1 MKIKKREIYIFVL
14 GVLVGIWIFSLQ
26 VNKVANKPTEVPKGV
41 AVVQEVT
48 PSPSTE
54 NKKDYYEVI
63 KVTDGDTIQIQV
75 GDKKQTVRMI
85 GVDTPESVDP
95 RRPIQCFG
103 EKASQKTSE
112 LLLNKK
118 VSLESDTTQGDM
130 DRYMRLLRYVF
141 LEDGT
146 NVNKLLIEQ
155 GFGHQYTYNKPYK
168 YRKDFI
174 KAEAE
179 ARENKRGLWAD
190 GACDN

>member
-1 MKIKKREIYIFVL
+1 MKLKKREIYIFVL
-14 GVLVGIWIFSLQ
+14 GILVGIWIFSLQ
-26 VNKVANKPTEVPKGV
+26 VNKSTSGPVEMPKE
-41 AVVQEVT
+41 AVVTEALPT
-48 PSPSTE
+48 PTTE
-54 NKKDYYEVI
+54 SKKDLYEVI
-63 KVTDGDTIQIQV
+63 KVSDGDTIQIMLD
-75 GDKKQTVRMI
+75 DKKQTVRMI

-95 RRPIQCFG
+95 RRPVQCFG

-130 DRYMRLLRYVF
+130 DKYKRLLRFVF

-168 YRKDFI
+168 YREEFI
-174 KAEAE
+174 KAETE
-179 ARENKRGLWAD
+179 ARENKRGLWAER
-190 GACDN
+190 ACDN

>member
-1 MKIKKREIYIFVL
+1 MKLKKREVYIFVL

-26 VNKVANKPTEVPKGV
+26 ENKPNGEVLETPKQVVV
-41 AVVQEVT
+41 AEVSPT
-48 PSPSTE
+48 PSTE
-54 NKKDYYEVI
+54 NKKGFYEVV
-63 KVTDGDTIQIQV
+63 KVSDGDTIQIMV
-75 GDKKQTVRMI
+75 NDKKQTVRMI

-95 RRPIQCFG
+95 RRPVQCFG

-118 VSLESDTTQGDM
+118 VSLESDTTQGDT
-130 DRYMRLLRYVF
+130 DRYKRLLRYVF

-168 YRKDFI
+168 YREEFI
-174 KAEAE
+174 KAETE
-179 ARENKRGLWAD
+179 AREKKRGLWAD

>member
-1 MKIKKREIYIFVL
+1 MLKKREIYIFIL

-26 VNKVANKPTEVPKGV
+26 TNKSISERVDMSKEVVVAEVSPT
-41 AVVQEVT
+41 
-48 PSPSTE
+48 PSTE
-54 NKKDYYEVI
+54 NKKDFYEVI
-63 KVTDGDTIQIQV
+63 KVSDGDTIQIMV
-75 GDKKQTVRMI
+75 NDKKQTVRMI

-95 RRPIQCFG
+95 RRPVQCFG
-103 EKASQKTSE
+103 EKASQKTSD

-118 VSLESDTTQGDM
+118 VSLESDTTQGDV
-130 DRYMRLLRYVF
+130 DKYKRLLRYVF

-168 YRKDFI
+168 YREEFI
-174 KAEAE
+174 KAETE
-179 ARENKRGLWAD
+179 ARENKKGLWAD

>member
-1 MKIKKREIYIFVL
+1 MLKKREIYIFVL

-26 VNKVANKPTEVPKGV
+26 ENKPNGEVLETPKQVVV
-41 AVVQEVT
+41 AEVSPT
-48 PSPSTE
+48 PSTE
-54 NKKDYYEVI
+54 NKKDFYEVV
-63 KVTDGDTIQIQV
+63 KVSDGDTIQIMV
-75 GDKKQTVRMI
+75 NDKKQTVRMI

-95 RRPIQCFG
+95 RRPVQCFG

-118 VSLESDTTQGDM
+118 VSLESDITQGDT
-130 DRYMRLLRYVF
+130 DRYKRLLRYVF

-146 NVNKLLIEQ
+146 NLNKLLIEQ

-168 YRKDFI
+168 YREEFI
-174 KAEAE
+174 MAEAE

>member
-1 MKIKKREIYIFVL
+1 MKPKKRETYIFVL

-26 VNKVANKPTEVPKGV
+26 ANKSTSDRVEMPKEV
-41 AVVQEVT
+41 AVVEVVPT
-48 PSPSTE
+48 PTSE
-54 NKKDYYEVI
+54 NKKDFYEII
-63 KVTDGDTIQIQV
+63 KVSDGDTVQIILD
-75 GDKKQTVRMI
+75 DKKQTVRMI

-95 RRPIQCFG
+95 RRPVQCFG

-130 DRYMRLLRYVF
+130 DRYKRMLRYVF

-168 YRKDFI
+168 YREEFI
-174 KAEAE
+174 KAETE

-190 GACDN
+190 GACDS

>member
-1 MKIKKREIYIFVL
+1 M
-14 GVLVGIWIFSLQ
+14 GIWIFSLQ
-26 VNKVANKPTEVPKGV
+26 ANKATNVPTKTPKEV
-41 AVVQEVT
+41 AVVEVVPT
-48 PSPSTE
+48 PSIE
-54 NKKDYYEVI
+54 NKKDSHEAI
-63 KVTDGDTIQIQV
+63 KVVDGDTIQILV

-95 RRPIQCFG
+95 RKPVQCFG
-103 EKASQKTSE
+103 EKASKKTSE

-118 VSLESDTTQGDM
+118 IYLEADSTQGDS
-130 DRYMRLLRYVF
+130 DRYKRLLRYVF

-168 YRKDFI
+168 YREEFI

-190 GACDN
+190 GACTN